1 MSKKQKNNPFSFLSS
16 TAVEEVLLKN
26 PFEKISNIVSGELER
41 AIICADFAPGQK
53 LNISQIAAAM
63 QVSPTPV
70 WEAIERLQQ
79 IGLVTADPILNSR
92 RNNYRVFEMDSK
104 DVEDFFQTRAAL
116 ESLAAQI
123 CATKNWNVDI
133 EALKEYAI
141 QFREGLQRF
150 STGNVSGDPIAFS
163 KLDRIFHT
171 TLINATGNRFLIES
185 YNSLNKI
192 SSYLSI
198 KTSYYVGLQ
207 LNRDDALLLGGQHL
221 ALVNAIESGYSEMA
235 RNLMISHI
243 DFCSKHYLRNR
254 NLEKK

>member
-16 TAVEEVLLKN
+16 TAVEEALLKN

-185 YNSLNKI
+185 
-192 SSYLSI
+192 
-198 KTSYYVGLQ
+198 
-207 LNRDDALLLGGQHL
+207 
-221 ALVNAIESGYSEMA
+221 
-235 RNLMISHI
+235 
-243 DFCSKHYLRNR
+243 
-254 NLEKK
+254 